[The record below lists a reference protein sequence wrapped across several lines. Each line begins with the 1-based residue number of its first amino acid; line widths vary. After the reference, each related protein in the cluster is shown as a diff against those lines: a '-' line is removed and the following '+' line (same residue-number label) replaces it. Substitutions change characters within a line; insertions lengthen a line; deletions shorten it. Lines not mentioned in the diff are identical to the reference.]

1 MFQFALHLPYFVWRR
16 KECEDHRR
24 DANGSP
30 LRKTQNV
37 SFLNWKNSER
47 YGFLHEAQISCSVSG
62 RHQDR
67 CWLSFCFVDSYFD
80 ADEEER
86 ESVLS
91 YHEESLGE
99 HGTLMDPLTKGCS
112 SEGQPIE
119 RPREYF
125 LVVLLTRLRQVQRE
139 WQQVVAK
146 VEQSIREY
154 EEVWSLIF
162 LFFDPEGWSTVDLLR
177 SKEPSK

>member
-1 MFQFALHLPYFVWRR
+1 MFQFALHLPYYAWRR

-30 LRKTQNV
+30 LRRTQNV
-37 SFLNWKNSER
+37 SFLNWKSSASS
-47 YGFLHEAQISCSVSG
+47 GFLYEAHISCVVSG
-62 RHQDR
+62 RDQDR

-91 YHEESLGE
+91 YHEDSLGE
-99 HGTLMDPLTKGCS
+99 HGTLMDPLTRGYS

-125 LVVLLTRLRQVQRE
+125 LVVLLNRLGQVQRE

-154 EEVWSLIF
+154 EEVWSLI
-162 LFFDPEGWSTVDLLR
+162 LLDL
-177 SKEPSK
+177 

>member
-1 MFQFALHLPYFVWRR
+1 MFQFAFHLPYFVWRK
-16 KECEDHRR
+16 KECQDHRQ
-24 DANGSP
+24 DANGST

-47 YGFLHEAQISCSVSG
+47 RGFLYEAQISCVVSG
-62 RHQDR
+62 RDQDR
-67 CWLSFCFVDSYFD
+67 WLAYCFVDSYFD
-80 ADEEER
+80 ANEDER

-91 YHEESLGE
+91 YHEDSVGE
-99 HGTLMDPLTKGCS
+99 YGTLMDPLTKGCS

-146 VEQSIREY
+146 VEQSIHEY
-154 EEVWSLIF
+154 EEVCTLFF
-162 LFFDPEGWSTVDLLR
+162 LFFDPEEWSSVDLLR
-177 SKEPSK
+177 AKERVI